1 MNTPL
6 SLIAVEGLLFFLAA
20 ASGGMLRFWLSNQLS
35 RWLGM
40 ALPWGTLAVNVSG
53 AFAIGYLTAWLLAG
67 TNSSLWLIVGI
78 GFLGA
83 YTTVSSFSW
92 QSFSYWLSGRRARAI
107 AYTFVTLLLGIIAV
121 AFGFYWG
128 QG

>member
-6 SLIAVEGLLFFLAA
+6 SLTALEGLLFFLAA
-20 ASGGMLRFWLSNQLS
+20 AGGGMLRFWLSNQLS

-53 AFAIGYLTAWLLAG
+53 AFAIGYLVALLLAG
-67 TNSSLWLIVGI
+67 ANSSLWLIVGI

-92 QSFSYWLSGRRARAI
+92 QSFSFWHSGRTARAM
-107 AYTFVTLLLGIIAV
+107 ANVMLTLLLGIIAV